1 MNGPFKLKNKKDFDF
16 GNNKDKIIGHRVDP
30 DAPGVPGAPGWE
42 PPTQNENLINQSFNI
57 EKGKINEPIV
67 ASGVDENFMTNKVK
81 RAQGKEI
88 TVK

>member
-1 MNGPFKLKNKKDFDF
+1 MSGPFKLKNKKDFDF
-16 GNNKDKIIGHRVDP
+16 GNKVDP
-30 DAPGVPGAPGWE
+30 DAPGVPGTPGWE
-42 PPTQNENLINQSFNI
+42 PPVEHENLINQPFNI
-57 EKGKINEPIV
+57 EKGKLNEPVV